1 MWNGFCG
8 ECGKTFSIMEEK
20 SQNKFQESIDL
31 LNDAIAKEIAT
42 SMQYMYFHVRFEDA
56 GYEYLS
62 RMMRQIS
69 IAEMHHIEEFSERI
83 MYLQGD
89 VDMNPAFK
97 TRQIHDV
104 QEGLKFC
111 MELEA
116 NTIESYNMASRTA
129 SEHKDAVTH
138 KLFQDTIVEEE
149 QHHDLFRTELQNFID
164 YGPKEYLLMQSIAGS
179 KANSKKAGHPEMYK
193 EED

>member
-1 MWNGFCG
+1 
-8 ECGKTFSIMEEK
+8 
-20 SQNKFQESIDL
+20 
-31 LNDAIAKEIAT
+31 
-42 SMQYMYFHVRFEDA
+42 
-56 GYEYLS
+56 
-62 RMMRQIS
+62 
-69 IAEMHHIEEFSERI
+69 
-83 MYLQGD
+83 
-89 VDMNPAFK
+89 
-97 TRQIHDV
+97 
-104 QEGLKFC
+104 LKFC

-193 EED
+193 EEDGRRGWRGADPKIFPDSEYAASSAVSEDPGQSDKLFCSFENCLSGKTPVWKRVV

>member
-1 MWNGFCG
+1 
-8 ECGKTFSIMEEK
+8 MEEK

-89 VDMNPAFK
+89 VDMNPACK
-97 TRQIHDV
+97 TRQIHDG

-111 MELEA
+111 MEL
-116 NTIESYNMASRTA
+116 
-129 SEHKDAVTH
+129 
-138 KLFQDTIVEEE
+138 
-149 QHHDLFRTELQNFID
+149 
-164 YGPKEYLLMQSIAGS
+164 
-179 KANSKKAGHPEMYK
+179 
-193 EED
+193 

>member
-1 MWNGFCG
+1 
-8 ECGKTFSIMEEK
+8 MEEK

-31 LNDAIAKEIAT
+31 LNDAIGKEIAT

-56 GYEYLS
+56 GYEYLA

-69 IAEMHHIEEFSERI
+69 IAEMRHIEEFSERI

-111 MELEA
+111 MDLEA
-116 NTIESYNMASRTA
+116 STIESYNLASRIS